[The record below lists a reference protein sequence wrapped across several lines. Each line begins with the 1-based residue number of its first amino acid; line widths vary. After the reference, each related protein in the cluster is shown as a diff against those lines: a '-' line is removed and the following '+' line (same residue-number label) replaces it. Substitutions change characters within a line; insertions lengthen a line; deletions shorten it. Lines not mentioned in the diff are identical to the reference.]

1 MDLSIK
7 TSLRLSSW
15 ILSLTLATEAWA
27 SDVVYVPGMCDPS
40 ELTLEVSNK
49 SSEAQRFWTQVRF
62 DDDIKE
68 DLHDLAPKTTV
79 QLSGD
84 SFLLEK
90 SAFSV
95 KAWEKKALSISAT
108 CKGSAKVPLTDIT
121 SPEVTHW
128 LPSGVKTIK
137 MHLLNL
143 FLTKNKVT
151 LTAFD
156 SSRNILG
163 QKEIVLEKN
172 YVTESFKWTL
182 TKDVASVEVS
192 GEQRLHSW
200 VFYDSA
206 AEEKFSPAWYA
217 KPQILAAS
225 PELTYFL
232 VSTKEARPSES
243 FVIGLTEAQKIA
255 TAREQ
260 IKNKS
265 LEKIIVAAIELGHG
279 NFNRSFSAKDK
290 SPYSWSIHR
299 VDAFADFAH
308 IDCDGSPD
316 LTEERLM
323 QKLNEGGRICFWRY
337 RVVRE
342 LTLQEVTQGRL
353 NP

>member
-62 DDDIKE
+62 DDEIKE
-68 DLHDLAPKTTV
+68 DPYDLAPKTT
-79 QLSGD
+79 LKISAET
-84 SFLLEK
+84 FLLEK
-90 SAFSV
+90 SGFSV
-95 KAWEKKALSISAT
+95 KAWDKNTLSISAT
-108 CKGSAKVPLTDIT
+108 CKGSAKVPLNDVT

-128 LPSGVKTIK
+128 LPSGTTTIK
-137 MHLLNL
+137 MHILNL
-143 FLTKNKVT
+143 FLAKNKVT
-151 LTAFD
+151 VTAFD
-156 SSRNILG
+156 SSRNFLG
-163 QKEIVLEKN
+163 QREVVLTKN

-182 TKDVASVEVS
+182 TKEVAFVEVS
-192 GEQRLHSW
+192 GDQRLHSW
-200 VFYDSA
+200 LFFESNS
-206 AEEKFSPAWYA
+206 EEKFSPAWVA
-217 KPQILAAS
+217 KPKMLAAS

-232 VSTKEARPSES
+232 VSTKENRPSES
-243 FVIGLTEAQKIA
+243 FVIALSDAQKIA

-260 IKNKS
+260 IHNKS
-265 LEKIIVAAIELGHG
+265 LEKIIVAGIELGHG
-279 NFNRSFSAKDK
+279 NFNRSFSSKDK
-290 SPYSWSIHR
+290 SPYSWSVHR

-353 NP
+353 HP